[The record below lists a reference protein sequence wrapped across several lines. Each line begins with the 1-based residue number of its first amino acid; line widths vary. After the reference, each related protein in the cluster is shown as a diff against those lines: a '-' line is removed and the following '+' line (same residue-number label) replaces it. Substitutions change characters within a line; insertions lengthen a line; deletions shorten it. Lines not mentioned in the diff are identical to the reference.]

1 MIASLHD
8 IRSSIISGQFGNAE
22 LDEIGQAIKFAR
34 GQLGQKNKGSLV
46 KGTSVKFTDSRRG
59 VTYNGVVEKVS
70 IKNVLVR
77 TTAGT
82 VYKVPANMLEVA

>member
-8 IRSSIISGQFGNAE
+8 IRSSIISGQFSNVE

-34 GQLGQKNKGSLV
+34 SQLGQKNKGSLS

-70 IKNVLVR
+70 VKNVLVR

-82 VYKVPANMLEVA
+82 VYKVPANMLECV

>member
-8 IRSSIISGQFGNAE
+8 IRSSIISGTFTNAE
-22 LDEIGQAIKFAR
+22 LDDISQAIKFAR
-34 GQLGQKNKGSLV
+34 SQLGHKNKGALV

-59 VTYNGVVEKVS
+59 ITYNGVVEKVS
-70 IKNVLVR
+70 VKNVLVR
-77 TTAGT
+77 TTTGT